1 MILIIK
7 KPNKQPAFT
16 QNCVNAFFIG
26 CEKSRIIKC
35 RSPPARIWEFYQFS
49 NSSRGRLYKIFFKKP
64 KLLPSAVL
72 IGGGFYMQTIKYTFA
87 DGTTNEVEVTED
99 IYLIHLELLLQ
110 EKRNHWRETRRHT
123 SLYYFTDM
131 GIAFEDKRTESPLEL
146 YIRKE
151 NIASIRKAMLYLT
164 DKRRELIRKAFFEE
178 KTFRAIAREQGL
190 SKSAISQQM
199 KTVYKHLRKH
209 LGA

>member
-1 MILIIK
+1 
-7 KPNKQPAFT
+7 
-16 QNCVNAFFIG
+16 
-26 CEKSRIIKC
+26 
-35 RSPPARIWEFYQFS
+35 
-49 NSSRGRLYKIFFKKP
+49 
-64 KLLPSAVL
+64 
-72 IGGGFYMQTIKYTFA
+72 MQTIKYTFA
-87 DGTTNEVEVTED
+87 DGTTNEVEVTDEL
-99 IYLIHLELLLQ
+99 YLIHLQLTKE
-110 EKRNHWRETRRHT
+110 EISNNRRETRRHT

-131 GIAFEDKRTESPLEL
+131 GIDFEDKRTESPLEL

-151 NIASIRKAMLYLT
+151 NIASIRKAILHLT
-164 DKRRELIRKAFFEE
+164 DKRRELIHKAFFEE